1 MFNHMLKEQA
11 LRGSIVRKLVGI
23 GCVLSLAVLFVAPAV
38 GASSTTHLL
47 KAAMSVTSTVPAAKD
62 ATGAS
67 ATMSA
72 KFVVSGKKSSFTWT
86 LTFKHLSGV
95 PTKATIYYGK
105 AGKVGQVALPLCVK
119 CQMPSA
125 HGAYIGSYVA
135 SPTFIRAML
144 HGGAYVNVS
153 TKKNPKGEVRGQI
166 KLAA

>member
-1 MFNHMLKEQA
+1 MKTLKNRESGGSMVHRSVWAVAAATA
-11 LRGSIVRKLVGI
+11 L
-23 GCVLSLAVLFVAPAV
+23 VLALATAA
-38 GASSTTHLL
+38 GATASSSTHLL
-47 KAAMSVTSTVPAAKD
+47 KAAMSTSSTVPAAKD

-72 KFVVSGKKSSFTWT
+72 KFTVAGKKSSFTWT

-95 PTKATIYYGK
+95 PTKATIFYGK
-105 AGKVGQVALPLCVK
+105 SGKVGQVALPLCVK

-135 SPTFIRAML
+135 SPTFIQAML

-153 TKKNPKGEVRGQI
+153 TKKNPNGEVRGQI
-166 KLAA
+166 KLA

>member
-1 MFNHMLKEQA
+1 M
-11 LRGSIVRKLVGI
+11 RKWLGI
-23 GCVLSLAVLFVAPAV
+23 GCVLAVSALSVAPAV

-47 KAAMSVTSTVPAAKD
+47 KAAMSTSSTVPAAKD

-67 ATMSA
+67 AAMSA
-72 KFVVSGKKSSFTWT
+72 KFTVAGKKSSFTWT

-95 PTKATIYYGK
+95 PTKATIFYGK
-105 AGKVGQVALPLCVK
+105 PGRVGQVALPLCVK

-135 SPTFIRAML
+135 SPTFIQAML

-153 TKKNPKGEVRGQI
+153 TRKNPNGEVRGQI
-166 KLAA
+166 KLG